1 VCTKINVKYS
11 LRNLCVKKA
20 QLTAGKRHDNGFLEI
35 TKQPD
40 ILYLFDLGYW
50 SFKRLKKIIS
60 AVSFFVCRLKTS
72 CDPLIVAVTQNK
84 WKALI
89 GKRLSEIMPLLEGN
103 DQIDLKVKLSKA
115 KKPHFVET
123 VRLVGLL
130 HAGSWHF
137 YLTNI
142 FEATFTPETI
152 YDLYRQRW
160 AVEIFF
166 NFFKHLLHI
175 ENLLA
180 RNKNGIM
187 VEIYSAL
194 IFYLLTQIVIVL
206 AAQKSG
212 KPIET
217 FSFPRSFQLVKA
229 FLTINLRQLLD
240 KTHKGLSCFFAH
252 LVQAVSLLGFKDKL
266 NLPRSP

>member
-1 VCTKINVKYS
+1 
-11 LRNLCVKKA
+11 
-20 QLTAGKRHDNGFLEI
+20 
-35 TKQPD
+35 
-40 ILYLFDLGYW
+40 
-50 SFKRLKKIIS
+50 
-60 AVSFFVCRLKTS
+60 
-72 CDPLIVAVTQNK
+72 
-84 WKALI
+84 
-89 GKRLSEIMPLLEGN
+89 MPLLEGN

-152 YDLYRQRW
+152 YDLYRQRS

-166 NFFKHLLHI
+166 DFFKHLLHI

-180 RNKNGIM
+180 RNKNWIM